1 MTAMKVGELT
11 KRTGL
16 TVRTLHHYDEI
27 GLLAPAERTSS
38 GHRLYG
44 ETELRRLQEI
54 VSLKSVG
61 SPLKEIKEYLLRD
74 EASLDGVLE
83 LQVER
88 INQQIAGRKQ
98 ILALIQELRQRLRS
112 PKGVSLEEL
121 TRTIEVTMKYE
132 KYYTPEQLEQL
143 EEHAGEVGEER
154 IQAVEQ
160 EWTELFAAYQA
171 AMEEGSDPASDE
183 VQALA
188 RKSAALIQEFT
199 GGDETITASLGNM
212 YKAEGGE
219 GISSSHGMNTSP
231 ELWEY
236 MGKAGAV
243 LRGDS

>member
-61 SPLKEIKEYLLRD
+61 LPLKEIKEYLLRD
-74 EASLDGVLE
+74 EASLDRVLE

-88 INQQIAGRKQ
+88 INQQIAGRKRL
-98 ILALIQELRQRLRS
+98 LALIQGLRQRLRA
-112 PKGVSLEEL
+112 PNGVTLEEL

-154 IQAVEQ
+154 IQAVQQ
-160 EWTELFAAYQA
+160 EWTELF
-171 AMEEGSDPASDE
+171 PA
-183 VQALA
+183 
-188 RKSAALIQEFT
+188 
-199 GGDETITASLGNM
+199 
-212 YKAEGGE
+212 
-219 GISSSHGMNTSP
+219 
-231 ELWEY
+231 
-236 MGKAGAV
+236 
-243 LRGDS
+243 

>member
-1 MTAMKVGELT
+1 MT
-11 KRTGL
+11 
-16 TVRTLHHYDEI
+16 
-27 GLLAPAERTSS
+27 
-38 GHRLYG
+38 
-44 ETELRRLQEI
+44 
-54 VSLKSVG
+54 
-61 SPLKEIKEYLLRD
+61 
-74 EASLDGVLE
+74 
-83 LQVER
+83 
-88 INQQIAGRKQ
+88 
-98 ILALIQELRQRLRS
+98 
-112 PKGVSLEEL
+112 
-121 TRTIEVTMKYE
+121 YE
-132 KYYTPEQLEQL
+132 KYYTPEQLGQL
-143 EEHAGEVGEER
+143 EERAGEVGEER
-154 IQAVEQ
+154 IQAVES

>member
-1 MTAMKVGELT
+1 MTGMKVGELT

-61 SPLKEIKEYLLRD
+61 LPLREIKEYLLRN
-74 EASLDGVLE
+74 EASLDRVLE

-88 INQQIAGRKQ
+88 INQQIAGRKR
-98 ILALIQELRQRLRS
+98 LLVLIQGLRQRLRS
-112 PKGVSLEEL
+112 PNGVTLEEL

-154 IQAVEQ
+154 IQAVQQ
-160 EWTELFAAYQA
+160 EWTELFAAYQVS
-171 AMEEGSDPASDE
+171 MERGVNPRVMRYRLWHASR
-183 VQALA
+183 QLSS
-188 RKSAALIQEFT
+188 RN
-199 GGDETITASLGNM
+199 SLGAM
-212 YKAEGGE
+212 KPSQHRW
-219 GISSSHGMNTSP
+219 GICTRQR
-231 ELWEY
+231 
-236 MGKAGAV
+236 GATV
-243 LRGDS
+243 FRPATA

>member
-1 MTAMKVGELT
+1 MKVGELT

-61 SPLKEIKEYLLRD
+61 LPLKEIKEYLLRD
-74 EASLDGVLE
+74 EASLDRVLE

-88 INQQIAGRKQ
+88 INQQIAGRKRL
-98 ILALIQELRQRLRS
+98 LALIQGLRQRLRS
-112 PKGVSLEEL
+112 PL

-154 IQAVEQ
+154 IQAVQQ

-171 AMEEGSDPASDE
+171 SMEKGCEPASDE

>member
-1 MTAMKVGELT
+1 MTGMKVGELT

-61 SPLKEIKEYLLRD
+61 LPLREIKEYLLRN
-74 EASLDGVLE
+74 EASLDRVLE

-88 INQQIAGRKQ
+88 INQQIAGRKRL
-98 ILALIQELRQRLRS
+98 LALIQGLRQRLRS
-112 PKGVSLEEL
+112 PNGVTLEEL

-154 IQAVEQ
+154 IQAVQQ

-171 AMEEGSDPASDE
+171 SMEKGCEPESDE

-199 GGDETITASLGNM
+199 GGDEAIAASLGNM
-212 YKAEGGE
+212 YKTEGGD
-219 GISSSHGMNTSP
+219 GISSSHGMDTSP

>member
-1 MTAMKVGELT
+1 MTGMKVGELT

-61 SPLKEIKEYLLRD
+61 LPLREIKEYLLRN
-74 EASLDGVLE
+74 EASLDRVLE

-88 INQQIAGRKQ
+88 INQQIAGRKRL
-98 ILALIQELRQRLRS
+98 LALIQGLRQRLRS
-112 PKGVSLEEL
+112 PNGVTLEEL

-132 KYYTPEQLEQL
+132 KYYTPEQLE
-143 EEHAGEVGEER
+143 EHAGEVGEER
-154 IQAVEQ
+154 IQAVQQ

-171 AMEEGSDPASDE
+171 SMEKGCEPASDE

-199 GGDETITASLGNM
+199 GGDEAIAASLGNM
-212 YKAEGGE
+212 YKTEGGD

>member
-1 MTAMKVGELT
+1 MKVGELT

-61 SPLKEIKEYLLRD
+61 LPLREIKEYLLRN
-74 EASLDGVLE
+74 EASLDRVLE

-88 INQQIAGRKQ
+88 INQQIAGRKR
-98 ILALIQELRQRLRS
+98 LLVLIQGLRQRLRS
-112 PKGVSLEEL
+112 PNGVTLEEL

-132 KYYTPEQLEQL
+132 KYYTPEQLE
-143 EEHAGEVGEER
+143 EHAGEVGEER
-154 IQAVEQ
+154 IQAVQQ

-171 AMEEGSDPASDE
+171 SMEKGCEPASDE

-199 GGDETITASLGNM
+199 GGDEAIAASLGNM
-212 YKAEGGE
+212 YKTEGGD

-236 MGKAGAV
+236 MDKAGAV

>member
-1 MTAMKVGELT
+1 
-11 KRTGL
+11 
-16 TVRTLHHYDEI
+16 HHYDEI

-61 SPLKEIKEYLLRD
+61 LPLREIKEHLLRN
-74 EASLDGVLE
+74 ETSLDRVLE

-88 INQQIAGRKQ
+88 INQQIAGRKRL
-98 ILALIQELRQRLRS
+98 LALIQGLRQRLRALN
-112 PKGVSLEEL
+112 GVTLEEL

-154 IQAVEQ
+154 IQAVQQ

-171 AMEEGSDPASDE
+171 SMEKGCEPASDE

>member
-1 MTAMKVGELT
+1 MKVGELT

-61 SPLKEIKEYLLRD
+61 LPLREIKEYLLRN
-74 EASLDGVLE
+74 EASLDRVLE

-88 INQQIAGRKQ
+88 INQQIAGRKR
-98 ILALIQELRQRLRS
+98 LLSLIQGLRQRLRS
-112 PKGVSLEEL
+112 PNGVTLEEL

-154 IQAVEQ
+154 IQAVQQ

-171 AMEEGSDPASDE
+171 SMEKGCEPESDE

-199 GGDETITASLGNM
+199 GGDEAIAASLGNM
-212 YKAEGGE
+212 YKAEGGKD
-219 GISSSHGMNTSP
+219 ISSSHGMNTSP

>member
-1 MTAMKVGELT
+1 MKVGELT

-61 SPLKEIKEYLLRD
+61 LPLKEIKEYLLRD
-74 EASLDGVLE
+74 EASLDRVLE

-98 ILALIQELRQRLRS
+98 LLALIQGLRQRLRS

-132 KYYTPEQLEQL
+132 KYYTPEQLGQL

-154 IQAVEQ
+154 IEAVQQ
-160 EWTELFAAYQA
+160 EWTELLLPIRRLWKRGVTPR
-171 AMEEGSDPASDE
+171 AMRYKFSHVSRQLSSRNSLEAMKLSRHRWGICTRQRGARAFRPA
-183 VQALA
+183 
-188 RKSAALIQEFT
+188 
-199 GGDETITASLGNM
+199 TA
-212 YKAEGGE
+212 
-219 GISSSHGMNTSP
+219 
-231 ELWEY
+231 
-236 MGKAGAV
+236 
-243 LRGDS
+243 